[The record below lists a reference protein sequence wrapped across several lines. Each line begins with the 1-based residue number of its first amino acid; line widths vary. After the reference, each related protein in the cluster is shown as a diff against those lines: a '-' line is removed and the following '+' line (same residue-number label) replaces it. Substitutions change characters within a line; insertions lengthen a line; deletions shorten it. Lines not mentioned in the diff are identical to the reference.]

1 MDAWIKDL
9 MDDLKTAMRKT
20 EFSGVVSLN
29 GPDIDEF
36 IECLGYRNVAEK
48 LHNNSQTRF
57 GIASGTKLFTAL
69 GVGRLIDK
77 GALSFDTK
85 VADIDKSYC
94 GFVDPEATIKELL
107 THTSGIFDYLDEDV
121 IEDYDNFFVKIPW
134 NKLECPT
141 DYFPLFEFENKKFN
155 HGERFSYSN
164 GGYVFLGIVIEKITK
179 MKFADYMKQE
189 VLGPGKMGRSGF
201 FAFNDLPHNTALGYK
216 KDTTQTNIYNL
227 PIRGGGDG
235 GLYTTYEDLES
246 FWDSLF
252 SFEILSPELTKAF
265 LETSYRFNE
274 KNGYGCGIYKR
285 CDDSIFKIVG
295 VDAGVGFESV
305 YLPQKQVTIS
315 VISNV
320 SGGEQAVRE
329 VIRNHLSRIFI

>member
-9 MDDLKTAMRKT
+9 MEDLKTTMRKT

-29 GPDIDEF
+29 GPGFDGLIDA
-36 IECLGYRNVAEK
+36 LGYRNVAEK
-48 LHNNSQTRF
+48 LQNNSQTRF

-69 GVGRLIDK
+69 GVGRLIEK

-107 THTSGIFDYLDEDV
+107 THTSGIFDYLDEEV
-121 IEDYDNFFVKIPW
+121 IENYENFYVKIPW

-141 DYFPLFEFENKKFN
+141 DYFPLFEFEKKKFN

-164 GGYVFLGIVIEKITK
+164 GGYVFLGIVIEKIAK
-179 MKFADYMKQE
+179 IKFVDFMKQE

-201 FAFNDLPHNTALGYK
+201 FAFDDLPHNTALGYK
-216 KDTTQTNIYNL
+216 KNTTQTNVYNL

-235 GLYTTYEDLES
+235 GMYTTCEDLEN
-246 FWDSLF
+246 FWNGLF
-252 SFEILSPELTKAF
+252 SFDILSPELTKTF
-265 LETSYRFNE
+265 LETKHRFNE
-274 KNGYGCGIYKR
+274 KNGYGCGVYKR

-295 VDAGVGFESV
+295 VDAGVGFESSH
-305 YLPQKQVTIS
+305 LPQKKITIT
-315 VISNV
+315 VFSNV

-329 VIRNHLSRIFI
+329 VIGNHLP